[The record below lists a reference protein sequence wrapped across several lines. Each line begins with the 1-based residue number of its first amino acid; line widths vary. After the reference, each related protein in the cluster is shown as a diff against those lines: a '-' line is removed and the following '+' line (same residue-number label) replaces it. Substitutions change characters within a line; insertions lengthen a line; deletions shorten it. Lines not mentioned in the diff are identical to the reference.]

1 VGVRRA
7 SPVSEAMSARRR
19 SAVGRGRSAR
29 RLGVLEK
36 KVQLF
41 FLHATRGDKRL
52 VHPCVGPGR
61 VLDQELLGE
70 PSPSRCV
77 SGFSTAGS
85 KYLSIV
91 RRARMLSTGDDKFYT
106 SSGLRGVI
114 PYVQCVAT
122 VFLSQVCL

>member
-19 SAVGRGRSAR
+19 SAVGRGRSAC

-61 VLDQELLGE
+61 VLDRELLGE
-70 PSPSRCV
+70 PSPGRCV

-85 KYLSIV
+85 KFLSIV
-91 RRARMLSTGDDKFYT
+91 HRARMVSTEDDMFYT
-106 SSGLRGVI
+106 GLGLRGVM
-114 PYVQCVAT
+114 AT
-122 VFLSQVCL
+122 VFLSQVCS